1 MLAVGNR
8 KARGFTLIQLLVAL
22 GIISII
28 SAVGMP
34 ALWSILN
41 KVKLK
46 QAARETVAAMR
57 GARYRAINEVRQFGV
72 IARYDNRIQV
82 FAGTDPTDATAI
94 TQEIALPG
102 GIAVRGIEAFATNDD
117 GGFVIFNPDGSADN
131 AGAVTLG
138 LDFPAPRPNEV
149 FIEVRLDPATT
160 ARIRLRTFDPI
171 KGVWEEKG

>member
-8 KARGFTLIQLLVAL
+8 RARGFTLIQLLVVVAVIGL
-22 GIISII
+22 VST
-28 SAVGMP
+28 VGMP

-41 KVKLK
+41 KIKLK

-72 IARYDNRIQV
+72 IARYDKRIQV
-82 FAGTDPTDATAI
+82 FAGTDPTDVTAI

-102 GIAVRGIEAFATNDD
+102 GIAVRGIVDFATNGD
-117 GGFVIFNPDGSADN
+117 GGFVIFNPDGSADSS
-131 AGAVTLG
+131 GAVTLG

-149 FIEVRLDPATT
+149 FIEVRLEPATT

>member
-1 MLAVGNR
+1 
-8 KARGFTLIQLLVAL
+8 LIQLLVVVAVIGL
-22 GIISII
+22 I

-41 KVKLK
+41 KIKLK

-72 IARYDNRIQV
+72 IARYDKRIQV
-82 FAGTDPTDATAI
+82 FTGTDPTDVTAI

-102 GIAVRGIEAFATNDD
+102 GIAVRGIEAFVTNDD

-138 LDFPAPRPNEV
+138 LDFPTPRPNEV
-149 FIEVRLDPATT
+149 FIEVRLEPATT